1 MLRNYRLLLFIRC
14 FIGLMMPFTSSFS
27 LGLVFFQLFIYMLLW
42 FVVHTLFLG
51 MSITSSFRSFLILTR
66 LFFLMPFRA
75 FFIMFFLLILIH
87 NITYCYH
94 SLPYFLIFWIKEII
108 SALFAY
114 EYISYKIKKR
124 SDWHVWFYDHWN
136 SSVSS
141 PAHGKT
147 T

>member
-1 MLRNYRLLLFIRC
+1 IRC

-51 MSITSSFRSFLILTR
+51 MSITSSFRSFLILKR

-75 FFIMFFLLILIH
+75 FFIMVFLLILILM
-87 NITYCYH
+87 ITSCY
-94 SLPYFLIFWIKEII
+94 YFFTYYIIFWIKAII
-108 SALFAY
+108 TTLFAY

-124 SDWHVWFYDHWN
+124 SDWHVWFYNHWN

-141 PAHGKT
+141 SAHGKT